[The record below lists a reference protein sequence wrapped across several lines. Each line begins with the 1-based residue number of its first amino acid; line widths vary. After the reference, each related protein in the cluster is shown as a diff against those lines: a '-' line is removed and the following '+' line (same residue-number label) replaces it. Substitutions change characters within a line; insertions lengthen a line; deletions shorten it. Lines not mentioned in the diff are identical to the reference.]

1 MTKLGVFLTAALA
14 MTGAQAGVLDIGAVM
29 GGANVFT
36 AGNFTANY
44 SDVEGSIVS
53 GGNVAIQGYAVNLN
67 NKAAYGG
74 YAIAAGGNI
83 ALQGGTISNG
93 VTYAGGTTDLKN
105 AAKTPST
112 TVSPVDFAAAA
123 QQFKDIAAGLST
135 VASTG
140 TVTRLY
146 SANQVTG
153 SGKGGVD
160 VFNINADFFN
170 GGNNWMLTGL
180 SPGQTLIFNISGKQ
194 GGFNNG
200 NIGFE
205 PLKGYNVLFN
215 FFEAESINVNG
226 IIGSVL
232 APYATVQ
239 SGWGVVNGQV
249 IADTWNSSIQVNANH
264 YFTAVDVKGFEL
276 TQNVPPVDVPP
287 VDVPP
292 VEVPPTE
299 VPEPATL
306 ALMLA
311 GVAGIVALRRR
322 HPG

>member
-1 MTKLGVFLTAALA
+1 
-14 MTGAQAGVLDIGAVM
+14 MTGAQAGILDLGTLM

-36 AGNFTANY
+36 AGNFTANH
-44 SDVEGSIVS
+44 SDVEGAIVS
-53 GGNVAIQGYAVNLN
+53 GGNVAIQGYSVNLN

-83 ALQGGTISNG
+83 ALENGTISNG
-93 VTYAGGTTDLKN
+93 MTYAGGTTDLKN
-105 AAKTPST
+105 AAKTPGT

-123 QQFKDIAAGLST
+123 QQFKDIAAGLSS

-160 VFNINADFFN
+160 VFNINADFFD
-170 GGNNWMLTGL
+170 GGNNWMLSGL
-180 SPGQTLIFNISGKQ
+180 SLGQTLIFNISGKQ

-205 PLKGYNVLFN
+205 PLNGYNVLFN
-215 FFEAESINVNG
+215 FFEAESVNVTG

-239 SGWGVVNGQV
+239 NGWGVINGQV
-249 IADTWNSSIQVNANH
+249 IADTWNSSVQVNSNH

-276 TQNVPPVDVPP
+276 AQNTPPA
-287 VDVPP
+287 
-292 VEVPPTE
+292 E

-311 GVAGIVALRRR
+311 GTAGIVALRRR